1 MNESDQLSRIFGVLG
16 TPGDQEW
23 PSDTDV
29 LRENFANHRSRDFQ
43 EILPEIEPEAKDLL
57 QVKKLMILL
66 GQIRERQI
74 VSLDKK
80 FKVGIGF

>member
-57 QVKKLMILL
+57 QVKMFMNY
-66 GQIRERQI
+66 QREIHKSII
-74 VSLDKK
+74 VSQ
-80 FKVGIGF
+80 